1 MTETNQEKKVNWL
14 AIVSI
19 LLAILLLSQTAGL
32 IYLLNKKEEKTAQPN
47 IASGDS
53 HNLSAHAS
61 QRPRSA
67 IIQVSRQPRPSSYY
81 QDSWSMFDDMQESMN
96 QMMGGFMANLP
107 SMMSQMNQHMG
118 IDAMPL
124 TDMEEKDN
132 AYIVQVDMPGLD
144 KDKIDI
150 TVRGEILTIQG
161 QRETMS
167 QEESGS
173 YYTQERSY
181 GSFSRSLRLPGPVDE
196 TNIKAEYKNGVLL
209 ITLPKTTAEEAS
221 KKISVA

>member
-1 MTETNQEKKVNWL
+1 MSNTTQEKKVNWL

-19 LLAILLLSQTAGL
+19 LLAILLVSQTAGL
-32 IYLLNKKEEKTAQPN
+32 IYFLNKKEGETAKPS
-47 IASGDS
+47 IAHRDS
-53 HNLSAHAS
+53 QHLSAATAL
-61 QRPRSA
+61 RPRNA
-67 IIQVSRQPRPSSYY
+67 MIQVSQQPRASAYY
-81 QDSWSMFDDMQESMN
+81 QDPWSMFDDMQENMN

-107 SMMSQMNQHMG
+107 SMMSKMNQHMG

-124 TDMEEKDN
+124 MDMEEKDN

-161 QRETMS
+161 QRETVN
-167 QEESGS
+167 QEQTGS

-196 TNIKAEYKNGVLL
+196 ANIKAEYKNGVLL
-209 ITLPKTTAEEAS
+209 ITLPKIAKEEDS
-221 KKISVA
+221 KKVNVA

>member
-1 MTETNQEKKVNWL
+1 MSETTQEKKVNWL
-14 AIVSI
+14 AVVSV
-19 LLAILLLSQTAGL
+19 LLAILLISQTAGFL
-32 IYLLNKKEEKTAQPN
+32 YFLNKKEDETAKPSLIHRDTQHLG
-47 IASGDS
+47 S
-53 HNLSAHAS
+53 SAGL
-61 QRPRSA
+61 RPRNA
-67 IIQVSRQPRPSSYY
+67 VIQVSQQPRPSAYY
-81 QDSWSMFDDMQESMN
+81 QDPWSIFDEMQENMN
-96 QMMGGFMANLP
+96 QMMGGFMASLP

-124 TDMEEKDN
+124 MDMEEKDN

-161 QRETMS
+161 QRETVN
-167 QEESGS
+167 QEQAGS

-196 TNIKAEYKNGVLL
+196 VNIKAEYKNGVLL
-209 ITLPKTTAEEAS
+209 ITLPKIEKEEAS
-221 KKISVA
+221 KKVSVA